1 MTTNHTFT
9 IQQVSRR
16 CDVSKSTLRFWEK
29 KFGDR
34 LSPLR
39 SEGGQRRYSAE
50 HVQAV
55 AVIKRLKAEGLSL
68 EEINACLS
76 PRPAEETS
84 PTAPGLDHLAER
96 IAALVKHEVCRFF
109 ESAAASSA
117 LDDLSRLK
125 AK

>member
-1 MTTNHTFT
+1 MTTNHILT

-29 KFGDR
+29 KFGNR
-34 LSPLR
+34 LSPIR

-50 HVQAV
+50 HVQVV
-55 AVIKRLKAEGLSL
+55 ALIKRLKAEGLSL
-68 EEINACLS
+68 EEIEARLS
-76 PRPAEETS
+76 PGPLEETS
-84 PTAPGLDHLAER
+84 PTAPELDHLAER
-96 IAALVKHEVCRFF
+96 IAAIVKHEVCRFL

-125 AK
+125 AR